1 MGLRL
6 QHYFQGQLSAHAQD
20 TATSLAVAINSA
32 LREKDS
38 RLLETTVQ
46 AVFDSGYYKRIAVL
60 DTTGKQIIEK
70 TLPSTNGD
78 VPEWLP
84 ELIKLDSPV
93 RSAFVTSGWKQS
105 GEVTVASQPAF
116 AYKEL
121 WQLMQDA
128 TIWLSAAII
137 FSMMLMAT
145 LVRSILRPLEKIEN
159 AALAISNRQFPVI
172 SPIPRTRELGRVV
185 NAFNMLSNSVSK
197 MLTELENLAE
207 YFRKQT
213 LTDSLTG
220 IGNRRSL
227 IANIEMLLE
236 SPLGEYTLA
245 LIQVGGLAELNNLE
259 GHEQGDNFV
268 RALVAAIE
276 STPQLTFLARV
287 QGSTFAILLESTT
300 ENTLKDTLD
309 AIILRLENVC
319 HNFNLS
325 SEVRCSAGAV
335 RLFYSNTSGEA
346 LAKVDEALAR
356 ALKSGHSVV
365 DYIQAT
371 GLPSGQWKKFLQ
383 DAMTGNR
390 LILYAQPVIGQ
401 IGEILQEIPDVLHFE
416 VYSRVIDADGV
427 LVKARRFMPMA
438 MRHGL
443 ATEIDRHCLLSLIQ
457 IMKSKHATGVRYA
470 FNISPS
476 TLRDY
481 DFPNWLSN
489 QLDNSSLNKNTL
501 ILELAESTLLAS
513 PQDAQRF
520 SEAMLS
526 HGLSF
531 GIDQFGLQK
540 ATITELAE
548 MHPAYFKLATD
559 LTRHCAEVP
568 EYGEYIAWLV
578 KTSAILGIPVIATCV
593 EKKEWFERLVKA
605 GVVGFQGLLIGQVT
619 SLENP
624 ENIEHDPS

>member
-1 MGLRL
+1 
-6 QHYFQGQLSAHAQD
+6 
-20 TATSLAVAINSA
+20 
-32 LREKDS
+32 
-38 RLLETTVQ
+38 
-46 AVFDSGYYKRIAVL
+46 
-60 DTTGKQIIEK
+60 
-70 TLPSTNGD
+70 
-78 VPEWLP
+78 
-84 ELIKLDSPV
+84 
-93 RSAFVTSGWKQS
+93 
-105 GEVTVASQPAF
+105 
-116 AYKEL
+116 
-121 WQLMQDA
+121 
-128 TIWLSAAII
+128 
-137 FSMMLMAT
+137 
-145 LVRSILRPLEKIEN
+145 
-159 AALAISNRQFPVI
+159 
-172 SPIPRTRELGRVV
+172 
-185 NAFNMLSNSVSK
+185 
-197 MLTELENLAE
+197 
-207 YFRKQT
+207 
-213 LTDSLTG
+213 
-220 IGNRRSL
+220 
-227 IANIEMLLE
+227 
-236 SPLGEYTLA
+236 
-245 LIQVGGLAELNNLE
+245 
-259 GHEQGDNFV
+259 
-268 RALVAAIE
+268 
-276 STPQLTFLARV
+276 
-287 QGSTFAILLESTT
+287 
-300 ENTLKDTLD
+300 
-309 AIILRLENVC
+309 
-319 HNFNLS
+319 
-325 SEVRCSAGAV
+325 
-335 RLFYSNTSGEA
+335 
-346 LAKVDEALAR
+346 
-356 ALKSGHSVV
+356 
-365 DYIQAT
+365 
-371 GLPSGQWKKFLQ
+371 
-383 DAMTGNR
+383 
-390 LILYAQPVIGQ
+390 
-401 IGEILQEIPDVLHFE
+401 
-416 VYSRVIDADGV
+416 
-427 LVKARRFMPMA
+427 MA